1 MKSLSMPT
9 IHIAP
14 VGFEVDRIVEPAVS
28 DKADLVYLIMHHN
41 VNDDKATK
49 FAEKIT
55 LKLKKKRI
63 KTKIVYADRF
73 DLFEIIRVIK
83 EIIKDERDSQVLLNV
98 ASGSKIHA
106 IACMMACMI
115 FDDRTNL
122 KPYYAIPEKY
132 HNFESSEQQ
141 TYGVSD
147 VHELPTYRITTPD
160 EMLLKALSTIKKMIN
175 DSNNGKITKKELAE
189 VLENEKIIVIG
200 GQRAKNSTVPI
211 NHKMSR
217 YTTLDKKIIKPLKEI
232 WGYIDEERVGRNRK
246 IFFTPDGLAASKF
259 LF

>member
-14 VGFEVDRIVEPAVS
+14 VGFEIDRIVDPAVS

-41 VNDDKATK
+41 VSGDKATK
-49 FAEKIT
+49 FAEKII

-83 EIIKDERDSQVLLNV
+83 EIIQEERDSQVLLNV

-106 IACMMACMI
+106 IASMMACMI

-132 HNFESSEQQ
+132 HNFESGEQQ

-147 VHELPTYRITTPD
+147 VHTLPTYRINTPD
-160 EMLLKALSTIKKMIN
+160 DVLLKALSVIKQMIN
-175 DSNNGKITKKELAE
+175 NSNNGKITKKELAE
-189 VLENEKIIVIG
+189 VLETEKIIVVG
-200 GQRAKNSTVPI
+200 GQRAKNSTLPI

-217 YTTLDKKIIKPLKEI
+217 YTTLDKKIIKPLKDI
-232 WGYIDEERVGRNRK
+232 WGYIDDEKVGRNRK
-246 IFFTPDGLAASKF
+246 IFFTSDGLAASKF